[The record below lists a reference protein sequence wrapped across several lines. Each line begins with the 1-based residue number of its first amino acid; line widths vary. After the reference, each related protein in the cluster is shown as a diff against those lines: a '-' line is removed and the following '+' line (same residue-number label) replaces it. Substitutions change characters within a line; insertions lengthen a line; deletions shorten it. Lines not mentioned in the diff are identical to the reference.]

1 MSTFGASIA
10 EKKRIVIK
18 NPDGTFMHCYKAG
31 EKDSIYQSTNEKPNA
46 ANEENL
52 TITDSDLQYIVENYE
67 QFDQGNIIEEFLTIL
82 NRNQIIF
89 FLLLTIELSLSVFL
103 MFVVWKRKDYSI
115 EMIQRFYKD
124 ISHKATIIIFYVT
137 FSLLS
142 VINVVFYPVGFYALY
157 TKKIRLLGYFANSAL
172 VTGVFTIFLV
182 YINILFLLVFIMR
195 LVLYTFAKFICNLLI
210 SIIVLPRRIQNSQ
223 YNTI

>member
-1 MSTFGASIA
+1 MSTFGSSIA
-10 EKKRIVIK
+10 EKRRIVIK
-18 NPDGTFMHCYKAG
+18 NPDGTFMHCYKSG
-31 EKDSIYQSTNEKPNA
+31 DVDSTLQVPNEKPNA
-46 ANEENL
+46 NQDDL

-89 FLLLTIELSLSVFL
+89 FLLLTIEFSLSLFL
-103 MFVVWKRKDYSI
+103 LFVIWKKKDNSI
-115 EMIQRFYKD
+115 FLVQKLYKELSYKASMILFYTVYG
-124 ISHKATIIIFYVT
+124 IAFATD
-137 FSLLS
+137 L
-142 VINVVFYPVGFYALY
+142 VFYPIGYYALY
-157 TKKIRLLGYFANSAL
+157 TKKIKLLGYFANIAL
-172 VTGVFTIFLV
+172 VTGVMTIFVV

-210 SIIVLPRRIQNSQ
+210 SIIVLPRRIQNSD

>member
-1 MSTFGASIA
+1 
-10 EKKRIVIK
+10 
-18 NPDGTFMHCYKAG
+18 
-31 EKDSIYQSTNEKPNA
+31 
-46 ANEENL
+46 
-52 TITDSDLQYIVENYE
+52 
-67 QFDQGNIIEEFLTIL
+67 
-82 NRNQIIF
+82 
-89 FLLLTIELSLSVFL
+89 

-142 VINVVFYPVGFYALY
+142 VINVIFYPVGFYALY